1 MNIHWDAEGYTRNF
15 SFVHEY
21 GSGLLDLLDPKEGAV
36 LDLGCGNGALT
47 FRLSQAGYTA
57 HGLDASPELLAVART
72 SYPQLT
78 FYQGDATDFQATTL
92 YDAVFSN
99 AVFHW
104 IEDGKQD
111 DMLRCVNR
119 ALKPGGQFVFEFGGQ
134 GNNALIHA
142 ALEEA
147 FRARGL
153 VYRMPFYFPSIGQYA
168 PRLERAGFR
177 VVYAALFDRPTPLQG
192 EEGLYDWLRM
202 FIKAPFAGL
211 GETDREEILRDAV
224 ARLRERL
231 YRDGTWYSDYVRI
244 RCKAVKTEQPAP

>member
-1 MNIHWDAEGYTRNF
+1 MSTAAACWTCWPPRRAPCWTW
-15 SFVHEY
+15 
-21 GSGLLDLLDPKEGAV
+21 AAAT
-36 LDLGCGNGALT
+36 GALT
-47 FRLSQAGYTA
+47 HRLSQAGYTA
-57 HGLDASPELLAVART
+57 HGLDASPELLAVARA
-72 SYPQLT
+72 SYPELT
-78 FYQGDATDFQATTL
+78 FYQGDATDFQAPTL

-111 DMLRCVNR
+111 DMLQCVNR

-134 GNNALIHA
+134 GNNVLIHA
-142 ALEEA
+142 ALEDA

-153 VYRMPFYFPSIGQYA
+153 TYRMPFYFPSIGQYT

-177 VVYAALFDRPTPLQG
+177 VVYATLFDRPTPLQG

-202 FIKAPFAGL
+202 FIQTPFAGL
-211 GETDREEILRDAV
+211 EAGEQEVILRDAV